1 MIVLGIE
8 GTAHTVSCGIID
20 EGRIYS
26 NCSHTI
32 DGDSGGIHPR
42 DAALHHSEHIIPVI
56 REALTKAGITMKDV
70 GLVAFSMGPGL
81 GPCLRVTATAAR
93 SLALRSDIPIIG
105 VNHPLGHV
113 EIGRRL
119 TGSRNPIM
127 LYVSGGNTQVI
138 AHISGRYRVLGETMD
153 IGLGNLLD
161 KLGREMGFPFPGGPK
176 IEQYA
181 NLGTTLL
188 ELPYSVKGMD
198 VSFSGMLTA
207 AKKYISDRK
216 QLEDICYSVQ
226 EYSFSMLVEVLER
239 AMYQTGKRE
248 ILLAGGVARNQ
259 RLRKMLERFAEESG
273 AKFLPTDVEYCM
285 DNGAMIAQAGML
297 MYENGARQSISDTTV
312 NQRFRIDE
320 VDVPWIED
328 EPVQPEQFRGAE
340 SRISM
345 SDFHGRSVVLKER
358 IRKRYRNR
366 DLDHSLRNIR
376 ARNEI
381 IVMTRI
387 AESGCNVP
395 VIYDFNPH
403 GPVTTLGMVPGIT
416 LAEFLRKN
424 SRELNISVMKDIGRY
439 VALFHQRGVSHGD
452 LTTANILVGV
462 KNMPYFIDC
471 SFGKAD
477 SAPNDMAADIFLF
490 RESLRSLHTDSGELF
505 GAFSD
510 SYSSHYPEYRKIF
523 EEVEKIESRRRYV

>member
-20 EGRIYS
+20 DEKIYS

-32 DGDSGGIHPR
+32 NVDSGGIHPR

-56 REALTKAGITMKDV
+56 REGLRKAGMTMKDV
-70 GLVAFSMGPGL
+70 DLIAFSMGPGL

-93 SLALRSDIPIIG
+93 SIALRSDIPIIG

-138 AHISGRYRVLGETMD
+138 AHIAGRYRVLGETMD

-188 ELPYSVKGMD
+188 DLPYSVKGMD

-207 AKKYISDRK
+207 AKKYLSEGK
-216 QLEDICYSVQ
+216 HLEDICYSVQ

-239 AMYQTGKRE
+239 AIYQTGRKE

-259 RLRKMLERFAEESG
+259 RLRKMLNQFAEETG
-273 AKFLPTDVEYCM
+273 AKFLPTDIEYCM

-297 MYENGARQSISDTTV
+297 MYEFGARQTISETTV

-320 VDVPWIED
+320 VDVPWIQD
-328 EPVQPEQFRGAE
+328 EPVKPDQLRGAE
-340 SRISM
+340 SRISR

-366 DLDHSLRNIR
+366 DLDLALRNSR

-381 IVMTRI
+381 IVMASI
-387 AESGCNVP
+387 EESGCSVP
-395 VIYDFNPH
+395 IIYDFNPR
-403 GPVTTLGMVPGIT
+403 GPVTTLGMIPGIT
-416 LAEFLRKN
+416 LAEFLRSN
-424 SRELNISVMKDIGRY
+424 SRELNISLMRDLGKFVG
-439 VALFHQRGVSHGD
+439 LFHLKGVSHGD
-452 LTTANILVGV
+452 LTTSNIMVGV

-471 SFGKAD
+471 SFGKSD
-477 SAPNDMAADIFLF
+477 STLNDMASDIFLF
-490 RESLRSLHTDSGELF
+490 RESLRSLHSDTGELF
-505 GAFSD
+505 SAFSL
-510 SYSSHYPEYRKIF
+510 SYSKINGNHDKIF